1 MGAVLAGGTIV
12 AVAAG
17 GSISPIVRV
26 AARPFGVVGEGAVRL
41 VDVVVAGDEL
51 EPFQSLVSPLF
62 QLV

>member
-17 GSISPIVRV
+17 GSISPIVRL

-41 VDVVVAGDEL
+41 VDVVVGDDL
-51 EPFQSLVSPLF
+51 EPFQSFGSPLF